1 MPPARDPMSFG
12 LFTDE
17 LEQLDHVKAKFIEL
31 WATYP
36 DRTPNEVGEAAFKLC
51 GEDPGFRFAQY
62 AAQWSTDLEV
72 LEQRD
77 ARRPLGRNADARIP
91 TKEELIAEQL
101 EIARDPRV
109 DAKDR
114 NTAYRNAMEALGHIT
129 KQVAKTSEDKTK
141 RMPTIVFKRYEEE
154 APAQAEAARA

>member
-1 MPPARDPMSFG
+1 MSFG
-12 LFTDE
+12 SDSEEDDDLAP
-17 LEQLDHVKAKFIEL
+17 VRAKFIEL
-31 WATYP
+31 WAKYS
-36 DRTPNEVGEAAFKLC
+36 DRTPMERAESAFRLM
-51 GEDPGFRFAQY
+51 GLDPGFRFAQY
-62 AAQWSTDLEV
+62 AQRWACDLDV

-77 ARRPLGRNADARIP
+77 ALRPLARNPSVAIP

-129 KQVAKTSEDKTK
+129 KQVSRETSPKINT
-141 RMPTIVFKRYEEE
+141 PPAIIFKAVDFNRAPDAEE
-154 APAQAEAARA
+154 AVA